1 MTTLHLGVI
10 DVPYV
15 EGETKPKQRAR
26 VKKNRK
32 APKPEREHN
41 NATTGDVAEI
51 LEEKYHVMEIF
62 WQLHGQEGADALTE
76 GLVGQMENVLSGAP
90 LTGDPFGEAESTIDH
105 LFKKFLSE
113 GEMDKL
119 GYPGVPTQAALKGVN
134 PRLKKKRGAP
144 RPSFIASGLY
154 EASAKCEV
162 D

>member
-1 MTTLHLGVI
+1 MTTLHLGVV
-10 DVPYV
+10 DLLYV

-51 LEEKYHVMEIF
+51 LEDKYHVMEIF

-119 GYPGVPTQAALKGVN
+119 GYPGVPTQAALKGVSH
-134 PRLKKKRGAP
+134 RFKKKRGGP
-144 RPSFIASGLY
+144 RPSFIDTGLF
-154 EASAKCEV
+154 EASFKSEV